1 MRNKWKQSSL
11 ILVAIYLVVL
21 SFITAGTAMSADSD
35 MAITSRV
42 QEKLQSDS
50 HLMAS
55 GISVE
60 TIDGEVTLK
69 GIVNSHSDHT
79 RAAQLAYGVDG
90 VKKVDNRLKT
100 ASAQYGGSS
109 RAADCPVGANWPC

>member
-1 MRNKWKQSSL
+1 MRNKVKSSSL
-11 ILVAIYLVVL
+11 ISVFLVVL
-21 SFITAGTAMSADSD
+21 SLATAGAAMSADSD

-60 TIDGEVTLK
+60 TKDGEVTLK

-79 RAAQLAYGVDG
+79 RAAELAYGVDG